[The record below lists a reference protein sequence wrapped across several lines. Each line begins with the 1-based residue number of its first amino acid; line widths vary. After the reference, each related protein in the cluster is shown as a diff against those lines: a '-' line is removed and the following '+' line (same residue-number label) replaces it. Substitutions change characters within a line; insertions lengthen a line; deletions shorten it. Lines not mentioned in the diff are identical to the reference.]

1 MAPNE
6 LVILRQIFFLNE
18 QHSIFTRL
26 PCLKWQ
32 MVQYAIAIAPYGLE
46 NGAHLAAVAK
56 LLLQFIH
63 FDLRQTGPNTQ
74 QYRCNNRFPG
84 FSAQIGSFHTR

>member
-6 LVILRQIFFLNE
+6 LVILRQLYFLNE

-32 MVQYAIAIAPYGLE
+32 MVQYATAIAPYGLCRRIK
-46 NGAHLAAVAK
+46 NAIARSSSVQPGYLADGAIA
-56 LLLQFIH
+56 
-63 FDLRQTGPNTQ
+63 DPP
-74 QYRCNNRFPG
+74 YR
-84 FSAQIGSFHTR
+84 